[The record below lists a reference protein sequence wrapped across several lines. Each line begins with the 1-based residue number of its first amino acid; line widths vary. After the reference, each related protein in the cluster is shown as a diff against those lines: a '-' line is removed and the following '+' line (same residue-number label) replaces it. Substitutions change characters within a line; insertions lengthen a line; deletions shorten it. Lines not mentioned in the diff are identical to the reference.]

1 MDRPVGGGGQYSIAR
16 PDELF
21 HLRAASLER
30 RQDGPGLARR
40 PRRLC
45 RRLPLAWCPILPA
58 IGIAL
63 LAVFGLLYA
72 FDYDLYLR
80 ILAWPIDGVFP
91 YPFLDWIFVPAQ
103 IDCWRQGV
111 DVYVATA
118 CDPLNRPMSYSP
130 LWLRL
135 TFIPTGKAAVAWT
148 GLGLDVLF
156 IAMLGFLPRPRRR
169 LDFAIVALAV
179 FSSATIL
186 ALERANADLVLFA
199 VAVFAGMCLE
209 RRLAARVIGYCAIL
223 LAGLLKFYPLVMLIL
238 LARERV
244 ARCIALGL
252 AAVALLGGLA
262 FAYRNEL
269 ARMLPNVPH
278 WNYFEPDIWG
288 SMRLPGGSVT
298 VLRAIGFP
306 EAWVGEPG
314 WAHPVCWIIGGAL
327 GLATVSVAVWLAR
340 SGSIRAAL
348 EALPVRH
355 ANFLGPGLRR
365 DLRVLLRRPKHSLPR
380 YHDTAHITWAARD
393 GARPA
398 VVARSHGIRHRRG
411 MPVGRGLGAIPRASG
426 RRDSRLLPPAHHL
439 GT

>member
-1 MDRPVGGGGQYSIAR
+1 M
-16 PDELF
+16 
-21 HLRAASLER
+21 
-30 RQDGPGLARR
+30 
-40 PRRLC
+40 C

-148 GLGLDVLF
+148 GFGLDVLF

-169 LDFAIVALAV
+169 PRFRDHGARG

-186 ALERANADLVLFA
+186 ALERANADLLSFA

-209 RRLAARVIGYCAIL
+209 RRLAARVIGYGAIL

-252 AAVALLGGLA
+252 AAAALLGGLA

-288 SMRLPGGSVT
+288 AMRLPGGPSRFCEP
-298 VLRAIGFP
+298 LAFRAGGR
-306 EAWVGEPG
+306 AWLGESG
-314 WAHPVCWIIGGAL
+314 LLDHRRRAHAGDDGRR
-327 GLATVSVAVWLAR
+327 GLARPVGVGAR
-340 SGSIRAAL
+340 GVGIAARPPC
-348 EALPVRH
+348 ELPGV
-355 ANFLGPGLRR
+355 GLRR
-365 DLRVLLRRPKHSLPR
+365 DLRMLSSPAKAFV
-380 YHDTAHITWAARD
+380 TAL
-393 GARPA
+393 
-398 VVARSHGIRHRRG
+398 S
-411 MPVGRGLGAIPRASG
+411 
-426 RRDSRLLPPAHHL
+426 
-439 GT
+439 